1 MKTSTKKI
9 GLAVVSAAAL
19 GGLALLTP
27 TIAQAASGG
36 SSSAPST
43 VAPHRD
49 AGPGAGPG
57 ETPLT
62 GDAATKVTAAAQA
75 AVPGGTVVRVETDRD
90 GTYEAHVTKTDGT
103 HVEVKVDTS
112 FTVTAVQTRPTG
124 GPGGDHG
131 GPGRG
136 ETALTGNAATKVTAA
151 AQAAVP
157 GGTVGR
163 VETDR
168 DGTYEAH
175 VTKTDGT
182 HVEVKVDT
190 SFTVTAVQTR
200 PAGGPGGDHGGPGHA
215 A

>member
-1 MKTSTKKI
+1 VKTSTKKI
-9 GLAVVSAAAL
+9 SLAVVSAATL

-36 SSSAPST
+36 SSSSPST

-49 AGPGAGPG
+49 GGPGAG

-112 FTVTAVQTRPTG
+112 FTVTAVQTRP
-124 GPGGDHG
+124 
-131 GPGRG
+131 
-136 ETALTGNAATKVTAA
+136 
-151 AQAAVP
+151 
-157 GGTVGR
+157 
-163 VETDR
+163 
-168 DGTYEAH
+168 
-175 VTKTDGT
+175 
-182 HVEVKVDT
+182 
-190 SFTVTAVQTR
+190 
-200 PAGGPGGDHGGPGHA
+200 AGGPGGDHGGPGHA

>member
-1 MKTSTKKI
+1 MRTSTKKI
-9 GLAVVSAAAL
+9 SLAVVSAAAL

-36 SSSAPST
+36 SSSS
-43 VAPHRD
+43 VAPHRGGD
-49 AGPGAGPG
+49 RGVGHSGPGQG
-57 ETPLT
+57 ETALT

-90 GTYEAHVTKTDGT
+90 GSYEAHVTKTDGT

-112 FTVTAVQTRPTG
+112 FTVTAVQTRPGG
-124 GPGGDHG
+124 GPGHG
-131 GPGRG
+131 MGPGRG
-136 ETALTGNAATKVTAA
+136 ETALTGDAATKVTAA
-151 AQAAVP
+151 AQVAVP
-157 GGTVGR
+157 GGTVVR

-168 DGTYEAH
+168 DGSYEAH
-175 VTKTDGT
+175 VTKPDGT

-200 PAGGPGGDHGGPGHA
+200 PGGDHGGPGHA